1 MSRSDDTA
9 RPSRPVRGDNSEEV
23 KESQHGTPIRDD
35 AAPARAT
42 RPPPSKLLSRE
53 ETLQLAKSA
62 VENGLQETKR
72 SLAGNEA
79 VGDVVRPK
87 LTIDL
92 GHKNIGRVPD
102 EIVDIIKDEVAR

>member
-1 MSRSDDTA
+1 MSRTDDIA
-9 RPSRPVRGDNSEEV
+9 RPPRPARSDNSDEV
-23 KESQHGTPIRDD
+23 KEPQHGTPSRDD
-35 AAPARAT
+35 AAQVRTA

-53 ETLQLAKSA
+53 ETIQLTKNA

-102 EIVDIIKDEVAR
+102 EVVDIIKDEVAR